1 MSVINSLSDITE
13 NGLCIGCGICQSI
26 AGNENISISM
36 TEKGRLE
43 PKENKPLKVVGTI
56 NAYSALL
63 AEKAG
68 LEALY
73 ISGAGVANA
82 SYGIPDLAMT
92 SKDNVLEDL
101 RRIRGVSELPILVDC
116 DTGWGSALSISKTI
130 KDMISAGANSVHI
143 EDQVSNKRCGHRPNK
158 EIVSDD
164 EMIDRIKAAK
174 DSSTK
179 DFMLM
184 ARTDAFAQEGLER
197 VIERSNAYIEAG
209 ADSIFPEAI
218 TDLKDYKKLSENISV
233 PILAN
238 ITEFGMTPLFSD
250 KDLANVGVDIILHPL
265 SAFRAM
271 SKAAEEIY
279 EEINAEGSVE
289 NKLKKMQS
297 RDELYDVL
305 NYHTYEEKIDNLY
318 SKE

>member
-1 MSVINSLSDITE
+1 MSKNFFSLLKNS
-13 NGLCIGCGICQSI
+13 
-26 AGNENISISM
+26 
-36 TEKGRLE
+36 R
-43 PKENKPLKVVGTI
+43 PLKIVGTV

-63 AEKAG
+63 AQKAG

-92 SKDNVLEDL
+92 SKDNVLEDV
-101 RRIRGVSELPILVDC
+101 RRIRGASDLPILVDC
-116 DTGWGSALSISKTI
+116 DTGWGSALSISKTV
-130 KDMISAGANSVHI
+130 KDMIHAGVNGIHI

-158 EIVSDD
+158 EIVSDS
-164 EMIDRIKAAK
+164 EMMDRIKAAK
-174 DSSTK
+174 DSSVD

-184 ARTDAFAQEGLER
+184 ARTDAFAQEGIER
-197 VIERSNAYIEAG
+197 VIERSNAYIESG

-218 TDLKDYKKLSENISV
+218 TNLEDYKILSENLTV

-238 ITEFGMTPLFSD
+238 ITEFGMTPLYTD
-250 KDLANVGVDIILHPL
+250 QELLEVGVDMILHPL

-271 SKAAEEIY
+271 SKAAQEIY
-279 EEINAEGSVE
+279 EEITQKGTVE
-289 NKLKKMQS
+289 KKLKKMQS

-305 NYHTYEEKIDNLY
+305 NYHSYEEKIDNLF

>member
-1 MSVINSLSDITE
+1 MSKNFFSLLE
-13 NGLCIGCGICQSI
+13 N
-26 AGNENISISM
+26 N
-36 TEKGRLE
+36 R
-43 PKENKPLKVVGTI
+43 PLKIVGTV

-63 AEKAG
+63 AQKAG

-92 SKDNVLEDL
+92 SKDNVLEDV
-101 RRIRGVSELPILVDC
+101 RRIRGSSDLPILVDC
-116 DTGWGSALSISKTI
+116 DTGWGSALSISKTV
-130 KDMISAGANSVHI
+130 KDMIHAGVNGIHI

-158 EIVSDD
+158 EIVSDS
-164 EMIDRIKAAK
+164 EMMDRIKAAK
-174 DSSTK
+174 DSSVD

-184 ARTDAFAQEGLER
+184 ARTDAFAQEGIER
-197 VIERSNAYIEAG
+197 VIERSNAYIESG

-218 TDLKDYKKLSENISV
+218 TNLEDYKILSENLKV

-238 ITEFGMTPLFSD
+238 ITEFGMTPLYTD
-250 KDLANVGVDIILHPL
+250 QELLEVGVDMILHPL

-271 SKAAEEIY
+271 SKAAQEIY
-279 EEINAEGSVE
+279 EEISQKGTVE
-289 NKLKKMQS
+289 KKLKKMQS

-305 NYHTYEEKIDNLY
+305 NYHSYEEKIDNLF

>member
-1 MSVINSLSDITE
+1 MSKNFFSLLE
-13 NGLCIGCGICQSI
+13 N
-26 AGNENISISM
+26 N
-36 TEKGRLE
+36 R
-43 PKENKPLKVVGTI
+43 PLKIVGTV

-63 AEKAG
+63 AQKAG

-92 SKDNVLEDL
+92 SKDNVLEDV
-101 RRIRGVSELPILVDC
+101 RRIRGASDLPILVDC
-116 DTGWGSALSISKTI
+116 DTGWGSALSISKTV
-130 KDMISAGANSVHI
+130 KDMIHAGVNGIHI

-158 EIVSDD
+158 EIVSDS
-164 EMIDRIKAAK
+164 EMMDRIKAAK
-174 DSSTK
+174 DSSVD

-184 ARTDAFAQEGLER
+184 ARTDAFAQEGIER
-197 VIERSNAYIEAG
+197 VIERSNAYIESG

-218 TDLKDYKKLSENISV
+218 TNLEDYKILSENLTV

-238 ITEFGMTPLFSD
+238 ITEFGMTPLYTD
-250 KDLANVGVDIILHPL
+250 QELLEVGVDMILHPL

-271 SKAAEEIY
+271 SKAAKEIY
-279 EEINAEGSVE
+279 DEISHKGTVE
-289 NKLKKMQS
+289 KKLKKMQS

-305 NYHTYEEKIDNLY
+305 NYHSYEEKIDILF

>member
-1 MSVINSLSDITE
+1 MSKNFYSLIK
-13 NGLCIGCGICQSI
+13 N
-26 AGNENISISM
+26 
-36 TEKGRLE
+36 
-43 PKENKPLKVVGTI
+43 NKPLKVVGTI

-116 DTGWGSALSISKTI
+116 DTGWGSALSISKTV

-197 VIERSNAYIEAG
+197 VIERSIAYIEAG

-218 TDLKDYKKLSENISV
+218 TDLNDFKKLSENLSV

-238 ITEFGMTPLFSD
+238 ITEFGMTPLYSD

-279 EEINAEGSVE
+279 EEINVKGSVE

-305 NYHTYEEKIDNLY
+305 NYHTYEEKIDNLF

>member
-1 MSVINSLSDITE
+1 MSKNFFSLLKNS
-13 NGLCIGCGICQSI
+13 
-26 AGNENISISM
+26 
-36 TEKGRLE
+36 R
-43 PKENKPLKVVGTI
+43 PLKIVGAV

-63 AEKAG
+63 AQKAG
-68 LEALY
+68 LGALY

-92 SKDNVLEDL
+92 SKDNVLEDV
-101 RRIRGVSELPILVDC
+101 RRIRGVSDLPILVDC
-116 DTGWGSALSISKTI
+116 DTGWGSALSISKTV
-130 KDMISAGANSVHI
+130 KDMIHAGVNGIHI

-158 EIVSDD
+158 EIVSDS
-164 EMIDRIKAAK
+164 EMMDRIKAAK
-174 DSSTK
+174 DSSVD

-184 ARTDAFAQEGLER
+184 ARTDAFAQEGIER
-197 VIERSNAYIEAG
+197 VIERSNAYIESG

-218 TDLKDYKKLSENISV
+218 TNLEDYKILSENLRV

-238 ITEFGMTPLFSD
+238 ITEFGMTPLYTD
-250 KDLANVGVDIILHPL
+250 QELLEVGVDMILHPL

-271 SKAAEEIY
+271 SQAAQEIY
-279 EEINAEGSVE
+279 DEISQKGTVE
-289 NKLKKMQS
+289 KKLKKMQS

-305 NYHTYEEKIDNLY
+305 NYHSYEEKIDNLF

>member
-1 MSVINSLSDITE
+1 MSKNFFSLLENS
-13 NGLCIGCGICQSI
+13 
-26 AGNENISISM
+26 
-36 TEKGRLE
+36 R
-43 PKENKPLKVVGTI
+43 PLKIVGTV

-63 AEKAG
+63 AQKAG

-92 SKDNVLEDL
+92 SRDNVLEDV
-101 RRIRGVSELPILVDC
+101 RRIRGASDLPILVDC
-116 DTGWGSALSISKTI
+116 DTGWGSALSISKTV
-130 KDMISAGANSVHI
+130 KDMIHAGVNGIHI

-158 EIVSDD
+158 EIVSDS
-164 EMIDRIKAAK
+164 EMMDRIKAAK
-174 DSSTK
+174 DSSVD

-184 ARTDAFAQEGLER
+184 ARTDAFAKEGIER
-197 VIERSNAYIEAG
+197 VIERSNAYIESG

-218 TDLKDYKKLSENISV
+218 TNLEDYEILSENLKV

-238 ITEFGMTPLFSD
+238 ITEFGMTPLYTD
-250 KDLANVGVDIILHPL
+250 QELLEVGVDMILHPL

-271 SKAAEEIY
+271 SKAAQEIY
-279 EEINAEGSVE
+279 EEISQKGTVE
-289 NKLKKMQS
+289 KKLKKMQS

-305 NYHTYEEKIDNLY
+305 NYHSYEEKIDNLF

>member
-1 MSVINSLSDITE
+1 MSKNFFSLLKNS
-13 NGLCIGCGICQSI
+13 
-26 AGNENISISM
+26 
-36 TEKGRLE
+36 R
-43 PKENKPLKVVGTI
+43 PLKIVGTV

-63 AEKAG
+63 AQKAG

-92 SKDNVLEDL
+92 SKDNVLEDV
-101 RRIRGVSELPILVDC
+101 RRIRGASDLPILVDC
-116 DTGWGSALSISKTI
+116 DTGWGSALSISKTV
-130 KDMISAGANSVHI
+130 KDMIHAGVNGIHI

-158 EIVSDD
+158 EIVSDS
-164 EMIDRIKAAK
+164 EMMDRIKAAK
-174 DSSTK
+174 DSSVD

-184 ARTDAFAQEGLER
+184 ARTDAFAQEGIER
-197 VIERSNAYIEAG
+197 VIERSNAYIESG

-218 TDLKDYKKLSENISV
+218 TNLEDYKILSENLTV

-238 ITEFGMTPLFSD
+238 ITEFGMTPLYTD
-250 KDLANVGVDIILHPL
+250 QELLEVGVDMILHPL

-271 SKAAEEIY
+271 SKVAQEIY
-279 EEINAEGSVE
+279 EEIAQKGTVE
-289 NKLKKMQS
+289 KKLKKMQS

-305 NYHTYEEKIDNLY
+305 NYHSYEEKIDNLF
-318 SKE
+318 SKG